1 MKPGIITTGKA
12 FRFPF
17 SMATLLRLT
26 LSSLSLTHTH
36 TLSLSLSLSLAT
48 ATADKISSVLAH
60 VTFWRVFLEGEVD
73 DTSKFKVE
81 ELVLIKF
88 FIWLLP
94 LRVV

>member
-36 TLSLSLSLSLAT
+36 TLSLSLAT